1 MTVSSSIN
9 SALSGLN
16 AQAAALSN
24 ISNNIANASTVGYK
38 KAETEF
44 ESMVYGA
51 AVPDSGV
58 IGGVATS
65 TRMDISVA
73 GQLESTGVA
82 TDIAINGQ
90 GFLVVNKTAA
100 SNGEYLLTRAGSF
113 RPDANGN
120 LVNAG
125 GFYLQ
130 GQPLTASG
138 TAVSTAASI
147 DGLSTVNVSNLS
159 ATAAPTTALTFNA
172 NLPASETSYSATTP
186 AAHTSTMTYYDAL
199 GTAQTLRFQF
209 TPTQPASAGAA
220 PTNSWTMDIFDTAAT
235 SGAAIGSATL
245 AFNGS
250 GADAGTLASVT
261 PAGGGAYD
269 ATTGAFTVTNGNGMA
284 LPVEIGMLNSASG
297 MTQFDG
303 AYQTTQM
310 TQNGAAYGTLQGVT
324 IGDNGIVTAGFSNGT
339 TRPIYQLTLATLPNP
354 DGLIPVSGG
363 AYELSSA
370 AGVPQLHNPGDGT
383 AGTTQAGA
391 LEGSNVDITA
401 QLTNMIE
408 TQRAYSSNAMVIQT
422 SNQMLDTINR
432 LNS

>member
-16 AQAAALSN
+16 AQAAALTN
-24 ISNNIANASTVGYK
+24 ISNNVANASTVGYK
-38 KAETEF
+38 KGATEF

-51 AVPDSGV
+51 AAPTSGV

-65 TRMDISVA
+65 TRMDISLA
-73 GQLESTGVA
+73 GQLESTGIS
-82 TDIAINGQ
+82 TDIAINGS
-90 GFLVVNKTAA
+90 GFLVVNKDAA
-100 SNGEYLLTRAGSF
+100 SDGEYMLTRAGSF
-113 RPDANGN
+113 RPDADGN

-130 GQPLTASG
+130 GQQLTGSSATTTTG
-138 TAVSTAASI
+138 IETLT
-147 DGLSTVNVSNLS
+147 TVNVTNLS

-172 NLPASETSYSATTP
+172 NLPAGETAYSATAP
-186 AAHTSTMTYYDAL
+186 AAHSSNMTYYDAL

-209 TPTQPASAGAA
+209 TPTQPGSATEAA
-220 PTNSWTMDIFDTAAT
+220 TNTWAMDIFDTAAT
-235 SGAAIGSATL
+235 GSSIGSATL
-245 AFNGS
+245 AFNGTGS
-250 GADAGTLASVT
+250 TAGTLASVT
-261 PAGGGAYD
+261 ALSGGAYD
-269 ATTGAFTVTNGNGMA
+269 DLSGLFTVTNGAGMA
-284 LPVEIGMLNSASG
+284 LPIDIGALGSASG

-303 AYQTTQM
+303 SYQTTEM
-310 TQNGAAYGTLQGVT
+310 SQNGAAYGTLQGVT
-324 IGDNGIVTAGFSNGT
+324 IGEDGIVTAGFSNGT

-354 DGLIPVSGG
+354 DGLIPISGG
-363 AYELSSA
+363 AYRLSDA
-370 AGVPQLHNPGDGT
+370 AGVAQLHNPGDGS

-401 QLTNMIE
+401 ELTNMIE

>member
-16 AQAAALSN
+16 AQAAALTN
-24 ISNNIANASTVGYK
+24 ISNNVANASTVGYK
-38 KAETEF
+38 KGDTEF

-51 AVPDSGV
+51 AAPTSGV

-65 TRMDISVA
+65 TRMDISLA
-73 GQLESTGVA
+73 GQLESTGIS
-82 TDIAINGQ
+82 TDLAINGS
-90 GFLVVNKTAA
+90 GFLVVNKDSA
-100 SNGEYLLTRAGSF
+100 SGGEYMLTRAGSF

-130 GQPLTASG
+130 GQQITGAAATTATGIEALT
-138 TAVSTAASI
+138 
-147 DGLSTVNVSNLS
+147 TVNVSSLS
-159 ATAAPTTALTFNA
+159 ATAAPTSALTFNA
-172 NLPASETSYSATTP
+172 NLPAGETAFSTTAP
-186 AAHTSTMTYYDAL
+186 APHASKMTYYDAL

-209 TPTQPASAGAA
+209 TPTQPGSATEP
-220 PTNSWTMDIFDTAAT
+220 PTNTWSMDIFDSAAT

-245 AFNGS
+245 VFNATGATAGS
-250 GADAGTLASVT
+250 LSSVT
-261 PAGGGAYD
+261 PLSGGAYD
-269 ATTGAFTVTNGNGMA
+269 ATAGTFTVTNGTGMTLPIDIGA
-284 LPVEIGMLNSASG
+284 LGSAAG

-303 AYQTTQM
+303 NYQTTEM
-310 TQNGAAYGTLQGVT
+310 SQNGAAYGTLQGVT
-324 IGDNGIVTAGFSNGT
+324 IGEDGVVTAGFSNGT

-354 DGLIPVSGG
+354 DGLVPVSGG
-363 AYELSSA
+363 AYRLSDA
-370 AGVPQLHNPGDGT
+370 AGVAQLHNPGDGG

-401 QLTNMIE
+401 ELTNMIE